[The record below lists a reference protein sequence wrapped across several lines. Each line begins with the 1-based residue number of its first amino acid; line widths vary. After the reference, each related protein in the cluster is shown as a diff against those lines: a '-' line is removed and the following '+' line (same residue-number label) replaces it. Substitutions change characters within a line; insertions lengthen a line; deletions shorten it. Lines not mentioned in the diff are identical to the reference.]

1 MNECKKGDGCCG
13 TAVRWSVVG
22 ETCIGFQLGESS
34 HDPSMYSMRK
44 RPHSSNAACK
54 RSVSVCGCGWVLPPF
69 GSECWNQQC
78 LCCHVVF
85 PSRSR
90 VLA

>member
-13 TAVRWSVVG
+13 TVRWSVVG

-34 HDPSMYSMRK
+34 RDPSMHSMRK

-54 RSVSVCGCGWVLPPF
+54 RSVSVCGCGWVVPPF
-69 GSECWNQQC
+69 GSQSAGTNNACAVMSFFLVPDRAC
-78 LCCHVVF
+78 
-85 PSRSR
+85 
-90 VLA
+90 